1 MRLSPSGRLRRAGG
15 RLSDYGSWIACC
27 LSRGE
32 QAPLTESDIDDLV
45 TDFGESLFA
54 GGTFVFR
61 SGDRAAQVHVV
72 RTGTVELSRV
82 INGRRVALQILRP
95 GDVFGD
101 VPAFLGEPEPFDA
114 RAVSDCAVL
123 SLDISSLFAMLQTR
137 PHVAKRWIV
146 SLAERMSGLHLRL
159 GDLLAGSLEA
169 QLASIV
175 LREGIDGGDI
185 TLTQD
190 QLAEMLGAARTSI
203 HRVLKRLEH
212 DGLIQL
218 GYRRI
223 KVIDVDGL
231 SELVNGNPT

>member
-1 MRLSPSGRLRRAGG
+1 MRLSPTRRLRLAGG

-32 QAPLTESDIDDLV
+32 QAPLTQRDVDDLV
-45 TDFGESLFA
+45 ADFGESLFA
-54 GGTFVFR
+54 GGMFVFR
-61 SGDRAAQVHVV
+61 CGDRAAQVHVV
-72 RTGTVELSRV
+72 RTGMVELSRV
-82 INGRRVALQILRP
+82 TNGRRVALQILHP

-101 VPAFLGEPEPFDA
+101 VPAFLGELEPFDA
-114 RAVSDCAVL
+114 RAVNDCAVL
-123 SLDISSLFAMLQTR
+123 SLDVSALFAMLQTR
-137 PHVAKRWIV
+137 PHVARRWIV

-175 LREGIDGGDI
+175 LREGINGRHV

-203 HRVLKRLEH
+203 HRVLKHLEH
-212 DGLIQL
+212 DGLIEL

-223 KVIDVDGL
+223 KVIDVAGL
-231 SELVNGNPT
+231 SELVNGT